1 MRNTYPSG
9 LLKVEFFS
17 PACAKTTKVYSTPR
31 VLGTSPF
38 FVRTDT
44 YTTPVDASLTAA
56 RQRTFPILWVER
68 SRTGEISV
76 DGAVCLRA
84 TNRSDGTAP
93 NAAAGKYSGG
103 LSIWIYG
110 VVLIVMF
117 LNI

>member
-1 MRNTYPSG
+1 
-9 LLKVEFFS
+9 
-17 PACAKTTKVYSTPR
+17 
-31 VLGTSPF
+31 
-38 FVRTDT
+38 
-44 YTTPVDASLTAA
+44 
-56 RQRTFPILWVER
+56 
-68 SRTGEISV
+68 V